1 MKTRLFQI
9 LAAMVILSLVQLSCV
24 NYSNLISSRSSTP
37 SSSSSVVT
45 QVPQNPTTA
54 PAIVPTSVAIQAPLV
69 TTNVPFEI
77 TGSFKWTQED
87 GGTLTDNI
95 LFSERQV
102 VLTDLHGFVIRNK
115 QWVLPVG
122 SQVLGYVQYDPKSGG
137 GTYELSLAEVPQGT
151 FNNVGNKNQ
160 TDTGVQIYAI
170 DYEPNIYGSP
180 FESGDDRLRGWP
192 NGDAS
197 IKTDSSR
204 DDEITGGKIIVW
216 APDDKQYFPTSFG
229 VDNKLFTADDPVAP
243 IPAGYSVV
251 NLDTNPFT
259 FSQSP
264 QQDVPLIEAQDVK
277 PHDFSN
283 ETYTQAFDDLVSFLK
298 TYYAFDGIQGKQP
311 NWDQVVASIRPRIQQ
326 AEQNHD
332 SQAYYQALNDF
343 VYAFKDG
350 HSGMDAGTFGRQD
363 FQTNY
368 VASLGFTVRV
378 LDDKS
383 VMVDSV
389 LSGGPAEAAGMKP
402 GAIVT
407 QFNGKPVMDVINAE
421 PLFFGLQSSDFAIL
435 YEKAIMLTR
444 TKSNGQATVSF
455 ANPGGSSQSVT
466 LTAVANQKEID
477 ALIKELGQ
485 SPTPNLL
492 PINLQTLTVGGTNIG
507 YIQVNT
513 NMDDLNL
520 ELKLFERGLKDFQ
533 QNKVT
538 GLIIDLRDNGGGV
551 PMGLAGFLTNQ
562 TIDLGQLEY
571 YNKLTGKFEPQ
582 DQPDQILPNQEQYHF
597 DKIAVLVGL
606 NCASACEL
614 EAYGFSKVPNT
625 VIVGEYP
632 TAGVEAEVS
641 RGQIK
646 MPEGINMQF
655 PTGREVLSD
664 GSLFLEGTG
673 VQPTL
678 KVPVNASNVLS
689 KDDVVLTAAE
699 NSILAQSS
707 IPNLAS
713 ALPTPS
719 VTLQP
724 AASAPTMDTISQS
737 QTIASSGAPQLEDKA
752 VEQYQPSDFAKPG
765 KLTYT
770 VGLSSTDQVL
780 WVYDWCATTTD
791 ILNTDLKSIQLKF
804 TLDGQNIPASDFAT
818 DNSPQNSQQCHT
830 FYVAL
835 SNWPVGQH
843 HITTT
848 ATFTGKINDGTSD
861 YIPGDYV
868 LDYTVKV
875 QP

>member
-9 LAAMVILSLVQLSCV
+9 LAAMVILSLVQMSCAS
-24 NYSNLISSRSSTP
+24 YSNLISSQSSTP
-37 SSSSSVVT
+37 SPSSNAVT
-45 QVPQNPTTA
+45 QAPQNPTTVS
-54 PAIVPTSVAIQAPLV
+54 AIMPTSVAIQAPLV
-69 TTNVPFEI
+69 TTNEPFEI

-122 SQVLGYVQYDPKSGG
+122 SQVLGYVQYDPKSGS
-137 GTYELSLAEVPQGT
+137 GTYELSLPEVPQGT
-151 FNNVGNKNQ
+151 FNNVANKNQ
-160 TDTGVQIYAI
+160 TDTGAQIYAI
-170 DYEPNIYGSP
+170 DYEPNIYGGP
-180 FESGDDRLRGWP
+180 FESGDDRLQGWP
-192 NGDAS
+192 TGDAS

-204 DDEITGGKIIVW
+204 DGEITGGKIIVW
-216 APDDKQYFPTSFG
+216 APDDKQYFPTGFG
-229 VDNKLFTADDPVAP
+229 ADNKLFTADDPVAP
-243 IPAGYSVV
+243 IPTGYSVV
-251 NLDTNPFT
+251 NLDANPFT

-283 ETYTQAFDDLVSFLK
+283 ETYTQAFDDLVGFLK

-311 NWDQVVASIRPRIQQ
+311 NWDQVVASIRPRVQQ
-326 AEQNHD
+326 AEQNRD
-332 SQAYYQALNDF
+332 GYGYYQALNDF

-368 VASLGFTVRV
+368 GASLGFTVRV
-378 LDDKS
+378 LNDHS
-383 VMVDSV
+383 VVVDSV
-389 LSGGPAEAAGMKP
+389 LPGGPAEAAGMKS

-407 QFNGKPVMDVINAE
+407 QFNGKPVMDVINSE

-444 TKSNGQATVSF
+444 TKPGAQATVTF
-455 ANPGGSSQSVT
+455 TNPGSQPKSATSWIDGLQILWQSFTNPVPQSQSVT
-466 LTAVANQKEID
+466 LTAVSEVDSLLKQLNVNQ
-477 ALIKELGQ
+477 
-485 SPTPNLL
+485 TPNLL
-492 PINLQTLTVGGTNIG
+492 PVNLQTLTVNGTDIG
-507 YIQVNT
+507 YVQVNT

-533 QNKVT
+533 QNKVA
-538 GLIIDLRDNGGGV
+538 GLIIDLRNNGGGV
-551 PMGLAGFLTNQ
+551 PLGLAGFLTNQ
-562 TIDLGQLEY
+562 TINLGQLEY
-571 YNKLTGKFEPQ
+571 YNKVTGKFEPQ

-597 DKIAVLVGL
+597 DKIVVLVGL

-614 EAYGFSKVPNT
+614 EAYGFSKVPGA

-655 PTGREVLSD
+655 PTGREVLPD

-699 NSILAQSS
+699 NSIL
-707 IPNLAS
+707 
-713 ALPTPS
+713 
-719 VTLQP
+719 
-724 AASAPTMDTISQS
+724 
-737 QTIASSGAPQLEDKA
+737 
-752 VEQYQPSDFAKPG
+752 G
-765 KLTYT
+765 K
-770 VGLSSTDQVL
+770 
-780 WVYDWCATTTD
+780 
-791 ILNTDLKSIQLKF
+791 
-804 TLDGQNIPASDFAT
+804 
-818 DNSPQNSQQCHT
+818 
-830 FYVAL
+830 
-835 SNWPVGQH
+835 
-843 HITTT
+843 
-848 ATFTGKINDGTSD
+848 
-861 YIPGDYV
+861 
-868 LDYTVKV
+868 
-875 QP
+875 